1 MPDETR
7 QTRAGAADK
16 QTHAGAGRD
25 LNAAQLGALV
35 WLKWRLFVSAMRS
48 KRGAANRAASAL
60 GTLFALT
67 LSLLLAAGLGAG
79 AYFVV
84 HNRSGVRASSYAPD
98 MATGAS
104 VEALF
109 LLFGMVSMIYL
120 VWATAPLSFGGGNDF
135 DPGRLLLYPVSLR
148 KLFALDLLSELTS
161 LASIFAAPA
170 IFALALGAGL
180 AHGRVGGALVVA
192 LCATLFGM
200 SLAKLLSTCLG
211 TLMRTRRTSGEALLA
226 VFGVICALSGLAL
239 GQSDRLFAYFGR
251 FPFALR
257 LTPMGATAA
266 ALAGGAS
273 GVNSNYLLS
282 LAVLLAYTLAATF
295 ATYKIAKRAL
305 EGNGGGGGARSA
317 RVEAGGDGSGAASAK
332 AWGWRLPF
340 GSEELSSVFEK
351 ELRYAARNAQLR
363 TMAAMPIIMTLSFK
377 LIGSRRGGGFPRGG
391 GGHSGGA
398 GAAASFFAA
407 VAPYAEGTGAALS
420 VLYVFL
426 ITSALSANLFG
437 YEAGGMRTYVLAPI
451 ARRTILA
458 GKNLAGFTVSLVFT
472 VAVVAVNALLYRDLT
487 PRALLFTSLCFV
499 FFAAAAAVAG
509 NWFSLRFPKRLQFGK
524 RMNASGVAGLL
535 LLPVFLLIA
544 VAPAVAVLAGYAA
557 QSLLVEYAILAAFA
571 VAGVVVYLLSLG
583 RQGRLLA
590 ERELD
595 ILEAV
600 TGRGDN

>member
-1 MPDETR
+1 
-7 QTRAGAADK
+7 
-16 QTHAGAGRD
+16 
-25 LNAAQLGALV
+25 LNAAQLGALA
-35 WLKWRLFVSAMRS
+35 WLKWRLFVGAMRS
-48 KRGAANRAASAL
+48 KRGAANRAASML
-60 GTLFALT
+60 GTLFALA

-79 AYFVV
+79 AYLVV
-84 HNRSGVRASSYAPD
+84 SNRSGARASRYAQD
-98 MATGAS
+98 LATGAS

-109 LLFGMVSMIYL
+109 LLFGMASMIYL
-120 VWATAPLSFGGGNDF
+120 VWATAPLSLGGGNEF

-180 AHGRVGGALVVA
+180 AHGRVGGALLVA

-200 SLAKLLSTCLG
+200 SLAKLLSTCLS
-211 TLMRTRRTSGEALLA
+211 TLMRTRRASGEALLA
-226 VFGVICALSGLAL
+226 MLGVVGALSGLVL
-239 GQSDRLFAYFGR
+239 GQSDRLFAHFGH
-251 FPFALR
+251 FPAALR
-257 LTPMGATAA
+257 LTPMGAMAA
-266 ALAGGAS
+266 ALAGGAR
-273 GVNSNYLLS
+273 GANSTYLLS
-282 LAVLLAYTLAATF
+282 LAVLLAYALAATF
-295 ATYKIAKRAL
+295 ATYKIAARAL
-305 EGNGGGGGARSA
+305 EGSGGGGGGRRGGAA
-317 RVEAGGDGSGAASAK
+317 RVEADSGVGAGAK

-377 LIGSRRGGGFPRGG
+377 LIGSRRGGFPGG
-391 GGHSGGA
+391 GSNSGGEGGA
-398 GAAASFFAA
+398 GVVGFFAA
-407 VAPYAEGTGAALS
+407 VAPYTEGTGAALG

-437 YEAGGMRTYVLAPI
+437 YEAGGMRAYVLAPV

-458 GKNLAGFTVSLVFT
+458 GKNLAGFVVSFVFT

-487 PRALLFTSLCFV
+487 PRALLFTALCFV
-499 FFAAAAAVAG
+499 YFAAAAAVAG
-509 NWFSLRFPKRLQFGK
+509 NWFSIRFPKRLQFGK

-535 LLPVFLLIA
+535 LLPVFLCIA
-544 VAPAVAVLAGYAA
+544 AAPALAVLAGYAA

-571 VAGVVVYLLSLG
+571 VVGVVVYVLSLG

-600 TGRGDN
+600 TGRGDD

>member
-7 QTRAGAADK
+7 QTRAGATDK
-16 QTHAGAGRD
+16 QTRAGAGRD
-25 LNAAQLGALV
+25 LNAAQLDALV

-60 GTLFALT
+60 GTLFAIT
-67 LSLLLAAGLGAG
+67 LSLLFAAGLGVA
-79 AYFVV
+79 AYFIVY
-84 HNRSGVRASSYAPD
+84 NRSGVRASSYAPD
-98 MATGAS
+98 IATGAS
-104 VEALF
+104 VESLF

-148 KLFALDLLSELTS
+148 KLFALDMLSELTS

-180 AHGRVGGALVVA
+180 AHGRIGGALVVA

-211 TLMRTRRTSGEALLA
+211 TLMRMRRTRGEALLA
-226 VFGVICALSGLAL
+226 VLGVVGALSGLAL
-239 GQSDRLFAYFGR
+239 GQSDRLFAHFGR

-282 LAVLLAYTLAATF
+282 LAVLVAYALAATL

-305 EGNGGGGGARSA
+305 EGNGGRGGARRAA
-317 RVEAGGDGSGAASAK
+317 RVEAGGDSSGAASAK

-377 LIGSRRGGGFPRGG
+377 LIGSRRGGGFPGG

-437 YEAGGMRTYVLAPI
+437 YEAGGMRAYVLAPV

-472 VAVVAVNALLYRDLT
+472 VAVVVVNALLYRDLT

-557 QSLLVEYAILAAFA
+557 QSLLVEYAILAALA
-571 VAGVVVYLLSLG
+571 IAGVFVYLVSLR

-600 TGRGDN
+600 TGRGDD